1 MDAAGSTR
9 ESHGAGIG
17 ERSVRGS
24 IAPREVIL
32 GRYDEIDF
40 KPPAG
45 VRDEAK
51 LGLEWRREHG
61 RGGTEVGVARARDL
75 SNGKTISP
83 ETAKRMFSYF
93 ERHEVD
99 KKGEGY
105 SPGEPGFPSAG
116 RIAWALWGGD
126 AGFAWAR
133 KLVKQMEA
141 ADKRAAKSDAYAVP
155 SIGRAL
161 ALRSMIGLTGEGA
174 EERTG
179 WIHVAYPGTWE
190 GHPDGAFTLDAAA
203 FRACIESFEGQSNP
217 IPVDYEHASVRDVAK
232 APAAGWVQAL
242 ELRDDDLWAFVEWT
256 EDAARE
262 IRSGA
267 YRYSSGVFVFG
278 KPDRKTGDPI
288 DCSLHSIALTNT
300 PFIDGQTP
308 IALSQRM
315 ALREESKKMMI
326 KREDLEEI
334 LSKLSGDELD
344 PEQLHKAVDA
354 AEALAEAQNP
364 EAAKAEGEEYEA
376 QDEVEDEKTEEA
388 EKVEARYKPK
398 RALADMNGE
407 PKEEMIEAQEEPS
420 MDAGAMLASFE
431 EVASQMGKDLAGLL
445 AYLREMVTGESQLAA
460 NPAALSAEVAALKAT
475 VSSYGKQLEKY
486 RKRDEAEAKSRREAE
501 QRALSAEVD
510 EMVKTGM
517 IVRADV
523 KAWRELALADATR
536 FRSLKGTLRPA
547 VPTGREASATPG
559 TKSTASTAG
568 DSLDMSEPR
577 VRALADR
584 FRKQWKVTDEA
595 RVTQLVRNALKI
607 QGSAG

>member
-1 MDAAGSTR
+1 MDAAGIDR
-9 ESHGAGIG
+9 ESSSAVTSG
-17 ERSVRGS
+17 RSARGMA
-24 IAPREVIL
+24 APREVML

-51 LGLEWRREHG
+51 RGLEWRREHG
-61 RGGTEVGVARARDL
+61 RGGTQVGVARARDL

-99 KKGEGY
+99 KKGEGF

-133 KLVKQMEA
+133 KLVKQMNA
-141 ADKRAAKSDAYAVP
+141 ADSRAAKSDAYAMP
-155 SIGRAL
+155 SIGRAF
-161 ALRSMIGLTGEGA
+161 ALRSMIGLTGDGA

-190 GHPDGAFTLDAAA
+190 GHPDGAFTLDEAA
-203 FRACIESFEGQSNP
+203 FRACIESFEAQSNP
-217 IPVDYEHASVRDVAK
+217 LPVDYEHASVRDVAK

-242 ELRDDDLWAFVEWT
+242 ELRDDDLWALVEWT
-256 EDAARE
+256 EDAAKE

-278 KPDRKTGDPI
+278 KPDRKTGDPV

-308 IALSQRM
+308 IALSQRVT
-315 ALREESKKMMI
+315 LREEPKTMMI
-326 KREDLEEI
+326 KRDDLEEI
-334 LSKLSGDELD
+334 LAKLSGDELD
-344 PEQLHKAVDA
+344 PEQLHKAIDA
-354 AEALAEAQNP
+354 AEALAEAQSP
-364 EAAKAEGEEYEA
+364 EAAESESEEYEA
-376 QDEVEDEKTEEA
+376 ADKAEDEIE
-388 EKVEARYKPK
+388 EKVEAACKPQ
-398 RALADMNGE
+398 RRLGDMPE
-407 PKEEMIEAQEEPS
+407 KAIEAQEEPA
-420 MDAGAMLASFE
+420 MDAGAMLAGFE
-431 EVASQMGKDLAGLL
+431 EVAAQMGKDLAGLL
-445 AYLREMVTGESQLAA
+445 AYLREMATGESQLAA

-486 RKRDEAEAKSRREAE
+486 RRRDEAEAKAKLESER
-501 QRALSAEVD
+501 RALSVEVD
-510 EMVKTGM
+510 EMVKIGL
-517 IVRADV
+517 IVKADA
-523 KAWRELALADATR
+523 KAWRELALADAKR
-536 FRSLKGTLRPA
+536 FHDLKSTLRPA
-547 VPTGREASATPG
+547 VPTGREASAVPASR
-559 TKSTASTAG
+559 STSSTAG
-568 DSLDMSEPR
+568 DALDMSEPR

-595 RVTQLVRNALKI
+595 RVAQLVRNALRI
-607 QGSAG
+607 QNSAG